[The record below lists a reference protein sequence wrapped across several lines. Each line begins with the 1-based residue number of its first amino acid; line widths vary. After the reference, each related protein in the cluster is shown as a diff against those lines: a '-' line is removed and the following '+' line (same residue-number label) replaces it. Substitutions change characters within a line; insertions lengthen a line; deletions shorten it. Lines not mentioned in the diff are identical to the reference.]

1 MGWLDTAFAAG
12 GAGGPIVSSG
22 IGLLGNWLGNRA
34 QNQINRESLAQ
45 QLQMFQQQQAFLQQ
59 QAAQDQR
66 NWLRQQ
72 AEDTRRYNEMMGMQR
87 EQWNAREQQRA
98 PYRAG
103 SQNLLRGAFGGGSI
117 ANYPGADGSLGA
129 LMGRG

>member
-1 MGWLDTAFAAG
+1 M
-12 GAGGPIVSSG
+12 GPIAAAAIPAIVKG
-22 IGLLGNWLGNRA
+22 GFDLFGGLFGNRS
-34 QNQINRESLAQ
+34 QSRINQQSLAA
-45 QLQMFQQQQAFLQQ
+45 QLQMFREQQAFLQQ

-66 NWLRQQ
+66 NWLRTQ

-117 ANYPGADGSLGA
+117 APYPGGDGSLGA